1 MSGNVDRWV
10 ELFAKFLGN
19 LQNADVVGVWR
30 LDAHVMKDHEM
41 AVVVLQPQTGE
52 IARA

>member
-19 LQNADVVGVWR
+19 LQNADVVGVWC
-30 LDAHVMKDHEM
+30 LDAHVIKDHEM

-52 IARA
+52 ITMA